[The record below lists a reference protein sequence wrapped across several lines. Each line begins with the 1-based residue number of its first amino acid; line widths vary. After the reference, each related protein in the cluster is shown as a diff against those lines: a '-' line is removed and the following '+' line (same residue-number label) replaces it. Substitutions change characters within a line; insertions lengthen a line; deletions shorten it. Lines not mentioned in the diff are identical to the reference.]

1 MSTQQEAPLS
11 SGYRLRLGT
20 TMIVLF
26 LSIPVAVLAGNMLGS
41 QLMGSLKEQLV
52 VPASGDTGTDD
63 QQSAFSPYGIAHSTG
78 STPGKTALNDPE
90 GERAADDPVDVA
102 PPESGDIL
110 KAAPVISIEPLI
122 ENQEV
127 PMLEEGVTIHES
139 GTEEAPSDP
148 NSIFSMEET
157 EPKRPKSYRI
167 VLGTFGD
174 PANAD
179 ALVQDLLKD
188 GYEPFVENK
197 EPETEETT
205 VQYRV
210 LIGTFDDAA
219 DAGAVAEELRRLGY
233 NAWLNTKT

>member
-1 MSTQQEAPLS
+1 
-11 SGYRLRLGT
+11 
-20 TMIVLF
+20 
-26 LSIPVAVLAGNMLGS
+26 
-41 QLMGSLKEQLV
+41 
-52 VPASGDTGTDD
+52 
-63 QQSAFSPYGIAHSTG
+63 
-78 STPGKTALNDPE
+78 
-90 GERAADDPVDVA
+90 
-102 PPESGDIL
+102 
-110 KAAPVISIEPLI
+110 
-122 ENQEV
+122 
-127 PMLEEGVTIHES
+127 
-139 GTEEAPSDP
+139 
-148 NSIFSMEET
+148 MEEP

-197 EPETEETT
+197 QPETAESA